1 MAKGGKSGGR
11 GNPGNLI
18 PMNRRSVEEVRKI
31 AAKGGRNSG
40 KTRRKQANFRKV
52 LNQILTMQV
61 PDDVMR
67 QQLEALGLDP
77 DMQTALN
84 AAMVREALAGS
95 VKAAEFVA
103 KYSGQSANTERDDR
117 QQDAQTDRTTAAAN
131 LDRAKEEALKKQTI
145 KAEEAEEDSE
155 ETEDTFLAALMGT
168 AAEDWKEAGETQEE
182 TPEEKEEKEAGED
195 EEEE

>member
-1 MAKGGKSGGR
+1 MAKGKGAGGYDGR
-11 GNPGNLI
+11 ANLI
-18 PMNRRSVEEVRKI
+18 PMNRRTEIEQKRI
-31 AAKGGRNSG
+31 ATMGGKASG
-40 KTRRKQANFRKV
+40 AARRKKADFKRV

-67 QQLEALGLDP
+67 QQLEELGLDP

-95 VKAAEFVA
+95 VKAAEYVA
-103 KYSGQSANTERDDR
+103 RYSGQTAQTERDDR
-117 QQDAQTDRTTAAAN
+117 QQDAQTDRATAAAN
-131 LDRAKEEALKKQTI
+131 LDRAKEEALKKQVI
-145 KAEEAEEDSE
+145 KAEEAEEEND

-168 AAEDWKEAGETQEE
+168 AGQDWE
-182 TPEEKEEKEAGED
+182 EEKEGGEN

>member
-11 GNPGNLI
+11 GNPNNLI
-18 PMNRRSVEEVRKI
+18 PMNRRSNEEVRKI
-31 AAKGGRNSG
+31 AAKGGINSG

-52 LNQILTMQV
+52 LNQILTMKV

-95 VKAAEFVA
+95 VKAAEYVA
-103 KYSGQSANTERDDR
+103 RYSGQTAQTERDDR
-117 QQDAQTDRTTAAAN
+117 QQDAQTDRATAAAN
-131 LDRAKEEALKKQTI
+131 LDRAKEEALKKQVI
-145 KAEEAEEDSE
+145 KAEEAEEEND

-168 AAEDWKEAGETQEE
+168 AANDWE
-182 TPEEKEEKEAGED
+182 EEKEGGENEKEE
-195 EEEE
+195 

>member
-11 GNPGNLI
+11 GNPANLI
-18 PMNRRSVEEVRKI
+18 PLNRRTSIEQRKI
-31 AAKGGRNSG
+31 ATMGGKASG
-40 KTRRKQANFRKV
+40 AARRKKADFKKV

-67 QQLEALGLDP
+67 EQLEALGLDP

-95 VKAAEFVA
+95 VKAAEYVA
-103 KYSGQSANTERDDR
+103 KYSGQAATTERDDK
-117 QQDAQTDRTTAAAN
+117 QQDAQTDRATAAAN
-131 LDRAKEEALKKQTI
+131 LDRAKEEALKKQVI
-145 KAEEAEEDSE
+145 KAEEAEEEND

-168 AAEDWKEAGETQEE
+168 AGQDWEE
-182 TPEEKEEKEAGED
+182 EREEEPEEEKEEAKEAGED

>member
-1 MAKGGKSGGR
+1 MAKGRDAGGYDGR
-11 GNPGNLI
+11 ANLI
-18 PMNRRSVEEVRKI
+18 PFNRRSEIEQRRIQSMGGKASG
-31 AAKGGRNSG
+31 AA
-40 KTRRKQANFRKV
+40 RRKKADFKRV

-95 VKAAEFVA
+95 VKAAEYVA
-103 KYSGQSANTERDDR
+103 RYSGQAATTERDDR
-117 QQDAQTDRTTAAAN
+117 QQDAQTDRATAAAN
-131 LDRAKEEALKKQTI
+131 LDRAKTEAVKAQVI
-145 KAEEAEEDSE
+145 KAEEAEETDD

-168 AAEDWKEAGETQEE
+168 AGQDWETESGEEN
-182 TPEEKEEKEAGED
+182 EEKE
-195 EEEE
+195 